1 MTKKEVID
9 MADLMDKWTGIMLHH
24 DEIIEESDRNIKDI
38 MSILHIKEEDHNQAV
53 KNKGDNMKDSQDESE
68 EEETVD
74 DTANLIPEM
83 FSLRR
88 SPIYQ
93 YKV

>member
-1 MTKKEVID
+1 

-24 DEIIEESDRNIKDI
+24 DEIIEESDKNIDDI
-38 MSILHIKEEDHNQAV
+38 MNILHIKKDDQNQAV
-53 KNKGDNMKDSQDESE
+53 RNKGDEQKDTDEEDEDE
-68 EEETVD
+68 EGM
-74 DTANLIPEM
+74 LIPEM